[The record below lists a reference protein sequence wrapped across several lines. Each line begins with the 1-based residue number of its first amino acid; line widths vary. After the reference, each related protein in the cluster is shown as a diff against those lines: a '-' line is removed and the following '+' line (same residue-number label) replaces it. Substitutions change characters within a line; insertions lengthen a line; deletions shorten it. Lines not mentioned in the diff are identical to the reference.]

1 MRLFDLESRWNIL
14 ALMNYDL
21 LLKVDV
27 TLV

>member
-27 TLV
+27 TLL